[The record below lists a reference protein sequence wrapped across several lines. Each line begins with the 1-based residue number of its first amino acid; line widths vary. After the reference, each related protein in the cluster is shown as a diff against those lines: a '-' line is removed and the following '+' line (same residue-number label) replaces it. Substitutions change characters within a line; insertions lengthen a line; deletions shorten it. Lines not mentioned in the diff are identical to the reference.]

1 MTPSKEQFLAA
12 LAKTEQLFPAPR
24 TLGRALF
31 LLRDVQSDL
40 GDISGLIGCD
50 PALAADILR
59 CANSAFYGF
68 GTRVS
73 AVDEAVQKIGFRETI
88 RLLSLVVAHG
98 TASRDLGSYGIA
110 AEDFWAESLFS
121 GLFLENLARTCSELE
136 SDEAYTAGLLRFLGR
151 LAINQTLEDFGGGL
165 FWNGTDP
172 LDAWEL
178 ETVGLTQATAG
189 ALLLRKWKFSEAMA
203 LAVES
208 QDAPDITQSSNSLV
222 QAMHFLARLLPA
234 GRDLAC
240 FLSLDQ
246 QPLVVPEDHP
256 FARLNGLDTERV
268 AALIGETHKSFLAIR
283 TELYR

>member
-1 MTPSKEQFLAA
+1 MIPSKEQFLAA

-31 LLRDVQSDL
+31 LLRDAHSDL

-68 GTRVS
+68 GLRVS

-98 TASRDLGSYGIA
+98 ATNRDLGSYGIP
-110 AEDFWAESLFS
+110 AEDSWAESLFS
-121 GLFLENLARTCSELE
+121 GLLLENLARAGNDLDSE
-136 SDEAYTAGLLRFLGR
+136 EAYTAGLLRFLGR
-151 LAINQTLEDFGGGL
+151 LAINQTIEDFGGGL
-165 FWNGTDP
+165 FWNGTEP

-178 ETVGLTQATAG
+178 ATVGLTQAEAG
-189 ALLLRKWKFSEAMA
+189 ALLLRKWKFSESMA
-203 LAVES
+203 RAVEN
-208 QDAPDITQSSNSLV
+208 QNVPDISESPNSLV
-222 QAMHFLARLLPA
+222 QAMHFLARILPS
-234 GRDLAC
+234 GLDLAY

-246 QPLVVPEDHP
+246 RPLAVPEDHP
-256 FARLNGLDTERV
+256 FARLQGLDAGRV
-268 AALIGETHKSFLAIR
+268 GQLVAETHQSFLAIR